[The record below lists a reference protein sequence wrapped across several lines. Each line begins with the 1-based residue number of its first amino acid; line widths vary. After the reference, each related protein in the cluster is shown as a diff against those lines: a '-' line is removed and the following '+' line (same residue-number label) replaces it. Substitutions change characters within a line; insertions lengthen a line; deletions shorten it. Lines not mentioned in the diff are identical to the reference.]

1 MMECNASAKVNGKWW
16 TFGRIKKN
24 QYGNYQLSFKN
35 TDVLKKFVNEGG
47 EWLNFSLFEPRDKEE
62 MPQQKPQSKP
72 EKSYDSDEIPF

>member
-1 MMECNASAKVNGKWW
+1 MQEYNVSTKVNGKWW

-35 TDVLKKFVNEGG
+35 TDALKKFVSEGG

-62 MPQQKPQSKP
+62 GGAPKAQAKPATTL
-72 EKSYDSDEIPF
+72 DDEIPF